1 MPASISSTN
10 NYSDSPRFVWCWVL
24 MILCSFVLFRLP
36 GFGVPLASDELAMVS
51 LWAKM
56 PYLKIFTNYQ
66 YPNNHIFLSLVLSF
80 LLKTFGLKE
89 WLLRMPLLICGI
101 VSIFLS
107 FYLGRRISK
116 NSTIGFFTAFLM
128 SICEKHIFYST
139 NARGYLVIMVL
150 ALLVMICLLNRLE
163 GHTFKTQKLSDGLS
177 RVLAFVGWT
186 GIWLV
191 GTWTVPTFFF
201 FEVSVAIFLA
211 GLLFAGN
218 QLPSFQKAYLIVP
231 LVSCVAG
238 GVGFYIQYYMLIDS
252 AMLAEAASHAAK
264 ISLPLFFP
272 ALLSEWMKPYEVA
285 GILFFLFALIG
296 LGRLFQQNRS
306 AAFLLACI
314 LLGPALVGI
323 VGFLLEK
330 LPGVPHP
337 RTFFYLQPFFLML
350 GVVGV
355 RESGVG
361 FLKVIKRNSG
371 IHVKGFQAGAVVLVG
386 ILFLISGVNFFQ
398 HTYPQRLSRE
408 PLHGVHDFVKK
419 LGSNDLLLVSHNMH
433 VEFYL
438 YGSSDMQQRIKNILH
453 EAKMG
458 NIYFLDYQKSS
469 VSLNQELEK
478 KEERF
483 LNFPVLTQNAG
494 KKGPTLPEKALDLAG
509 KYGPYVF
516 YRLKEGWLQ
525 PLEGWEKAGLS
536 QTSLKY
542 SSYSWGKFSGPSGI
556 RPLIRFENSFTVAME
571 SKKPLSH
578 KASALTL
585 NLMEVA
591 GNEKNFSAVLV
602 GGQMKEGS
610 IILDPSWLANAW
622 MLDHPYGS
630 NIFNRLWNP
639 AVFISQ
645 GAGNLSVIDVKFS
658 GQPEQGAFRNFL
670 SYRIDEPGVV
680 KK

>member
-1 MPASISSTN
+1 MPASIPSTN
-10 NYSDSPRFVWCWVL
+10 HYSYSPRIVWCWVL
-24 MILCSFVLFRLP
+24 SILFAFVLFRLP
-36 GFGVPLASDELAMVS
+36 GLGVPFASDELAMVS
-51 LWAKM
+51 IWSQM
-56 PYLKIFTNYQ
+56 PYLKIFSNYQ

-89 WLLRMPLLICGI
+89 WLLRMPLLICGM

-107 FYLGRRISK
+107 FHLGRRISK
-116 NSTIGFFTAFLM
+116 NSTVGIFTAFLM

-150 ALLVMICLLNRLE
+150 ALLVMICLLSRLE
-163 GHTFKTQKLSDGLS
+163 GHTFKAQKLSDGLS
-177 RVLAFVGWT
+177 RVLAFMGWT
-186 GIWLV
+186 GIWIV
-191 GTWTVPTFFF
+191 GTWTVPTFLF

-218 QLPSFQKAYLIVP
+218 RLPQFKRAYLVIP
-231 LVSCVAG
+231 LASCVAG
-238 GVGFYIQYYMLIDS
+238 GIGFYFQYYVLIDS
-252 AMLAEAASHAAK
+252 AMLAEATSHAAK
-264 ISLPLFFP
+264 TSLPLFFP
-272 ALLSEWMKPYEVA
+272 ELLTEWMKPFDAA
-285 GILFFLFALIG
+285 GILFFLLAIIG
-296 LGRLFQQNRS
+296 ILFQQNRHT
-306 AAFLLACI
+306 AFLLACI
-314 LLGPALVGI
+314 WLGPALMGI
-323 VGFLLEK
+323 AGFLLEK

-350 GVVGV
+350 GVMGAREVGI
-355 RESGVG
+355 G
-361 FLKVIKRNSG
+361 FLSLVERNSSFNN
-371 IHVKGFQAGAVVLVG
+371 KGSLAIPGVLAGV
-386 ILFLISGVNFFQ
+386 LFLISCANFYQ

-408 PLHGVHDFVKK
+408 PLDRVYDFVKK
-419 LGSNDLLLVSHNMH
+419 LNWNDLILVSDALH

-438 YGSSDMQQRIKNILH
+438 YGSGDMRQRIKNILH
-453 EAKMG
+453 EGEMG
-458 NIYFLDYQKSS
+458 NIYFLDYQKNSI
-469 VSLNQELEK
+469 SLNQELEK
-478 KEERF
+478 KEKRF
-483 LNFPVLTQNAG
+483 LNFPVLTRNAG
-494 KKGPTLPEKALDLAG
+494 KEGPTIPEKALVVAG
-509 KYGPYVF
+509 QFGPYVF
-516 YRLKEGWLQ
+516 YRLKDGWLQ
-525 PLEGWEKAGLS
+525 PLQGWGNAGLS
-536 QTSLKY
+536 QTSLRY
-542 SSYSWGKFSGPSGI
+542 SSYRWEKFSGPSGI

-591 GNEKNFSAVLV
+591 GNEKSFSAVLV

-630 NIFNRLWNP
+630 KIFNRLWNP

-658 GQPEQGAFRNFL
+658 GHPEKGAFRNFL